1 MKKFKNAFLT
11 ITILALL
18 VLPTGCGSKKV
29 ESWAYNHEPDKEAI
43 ALYSNGKAVYKGE
56 KYTYTKDDSYITLTD
71 KDKKETKLRYVMD
84 GENMTLY
91 EKSTYKLD
99 ESADQVN
106 KAEETVNSEDAD
118 NASAAESGSASK
130 DSDIVGTWVQD
141 NGWSYVFT
149 PDGEF
154 SEEGIFF
161 GHYSVDED
169 KSCIRLMYSDPIE
182 DAYLY
187 YTLNGKELTID
198 YPWPMV
204 KTELN

>member
-1 MKKFKNAFLT
+1 MKKLKNAFLI
-11 ITILALL
+11 ITIAS
-18 VLPTGCGSKKV
+18 VMILPTGCGSKKI
-29 ESWAYNHEPDKEAI
+29 ESWAYSHEPDKEAI
-43 ALYSNGKAVYKGE
+43 ALYDNGKAVYKGE
-56 KYTYTKDDSYITLTD
+56 DYTYTKDEGYITLLN
-71 KDKKETKLRYVMD
+71 KDKEETKLRYEMN

-91 EKSTYKLD
+91 EKSTYRLD
-99 ESADQVN
+99 ESADT
-106 KAEETVNSEDAD
+106 ATGD
-118 NASAAESGSASK
+118 SAAGSE
-130 DSDIVGTWVQD
+130 IIGTWIQD

-169 KSCIRLMYSDPIE
+169 KDCIKLMYNDPIE

-187 YTLNGKELTID
+187 YALNGDELTID

-204 KTELN
+204 KTTQN